1 MVFRLLAISFSMNKP
16 LFAATAALLFGL
28 AGATLPSR
36 AQAPATGAPP
46 GTQTN
51 AATLFSPPNQI
62 QPGTKPPAVFNRVF
76 RRLGHDKATQIPFTE
91 SRAFSI
97 SKNPVKQTG
106 TLRSTREN
114 GLSMSYESGKPRV
127 LIIDEKGLIERIP
140 GGHERQVSVADHP
153 ELSALTDLYLNL
165 LRGNSAKLF
174 DYADVYFA
182 GNSASWQI
190 GLAPKD
196 PTIAKRA
203 GKVVVSG
210 GGRDLRRLENQL
222 PNGDVRV
229 LDLGP
234 IQHNPKFAPEVTKE
248 YFRNDG

>member
-1 MVFRLLAISFSMNKP
+1 MNKT
-16 LFAATAALLFGL
+16 LLAATAVLLFGV
-28 AGATLPSR
+28 AVAVPPCR
-36 AQAPATGAPP
+36 AQSFITGA
-46 GTQTN
+46 QSV
-51 AATLFSPPNQI
+51 AATTLFSPQNQL
-62 QPGTKPPAVFNRVF
+62 QPGAKPPAVFKRVF
-76 RRLGHDKATQIPFTE
+76 HRLGHDKATQIPFTE

-97 SKNPVKQTG
+97 SKNPVKQAG
-106 TLRSTREN
+106 TLRSTRDN
-114 GLSMSYESGKPRV
+114 GLSMAYEGTKPRI

-140 GGHERQVSVADHP
+140 GGRERQVSVADHP

-165 LRGNSAKLF
+165 LRGNSSKLF
-174 DYADVYFA
+174 DYADVYFT
-182 GNSASWQI
+182 GNSQSWQI

-210 GGRDLRRLENQL
+210 GGRDIRRMENQL
-222 PNGDVRV
+222 PNGDARV

-234 IQHNPKFAPEVTKE
+234 IQHNPKFTSEVTKE